1 VWVASGTGHIDWI
14 PDPATPT
21 ASDQPRTLS
30 TDEHTSAGVLTHWLA
45 PDHRPTPSTGDVQV
59 NGPGWLILSTDGFWQ
74 RLPTAAD
81 LARAVYEAR
90 RANPT
95 ATAADIA
102 TTSSARPTTPAPTTT

>member
-1 VWVASGTGHIDWI
+1 
-14 PDPATPT
+14 
-21 ASDQPRTLS
+21 
-30 TDEHTSAGVLTHWLA
+30 
-45 PDHRPTPSTGDVQV
+45 V

-102 TTSSARPTTPAPTTT
+102 DHLIRAATTPAPTTT